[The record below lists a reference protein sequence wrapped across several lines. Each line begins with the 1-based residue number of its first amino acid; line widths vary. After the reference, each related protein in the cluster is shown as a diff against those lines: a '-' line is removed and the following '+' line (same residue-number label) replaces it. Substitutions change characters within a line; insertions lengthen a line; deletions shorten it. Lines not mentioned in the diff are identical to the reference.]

1 MMVILQTALTVA
13 CLGSAGLIIQSL
25 LNVLRVEPGF
35 RPEQIL
41 TVDVS
46 LSPGRYGS
54 LDARA
59 AFARKGLQRLQAIP
73 GVTSV
78 GFVNKPP
85 LSGISMNSV
94 LVLEGTERAAVPMV
108 ERPQGDIRSVDAGYF
123 RTFGIPLLRGQLFQ
137 ETETRPVAVVS
148 AATANRAWPGE
159 NPIGKRFR
167 LSARPRTVVE
177 VIGVVG
183 DVRNMGFETS
193 PSPSVY
199 LPYWQFVP
207 NDTSFAVRTGTD
219 PAAATAAVRAAISE
233 IDRSVPIDSV
243 RTMQGRVSESVA
255 ARSFQATL
263 LTLFGVIA
271 VALSGIG
278 VFGVMS
284 YAVAQRSKE
293 LGIRLA
299 LGATPGLLQRM
310 IVGHTLRLV
319 GTGVALGAPLAVVAG
334 FVLRDVLFGV
344 SPQDPRVLIA
354 SSVVIVLVA
363 LVAGWVPAHR
373 VTRISPVA
381 TLRAE

>member
-233 IDRSVPIDSV
+233 IDRSVPIDS